1 MPDSDPNS
9 PPSRPASPPIS
20 RLFARALTRGRPAR
34 SARPAGLLLL
44 GLFLLLTAASVW
56 TLQPPDPEP
65 ASAPAREF
73 SARRA
78 LVDAEAIGRQ
88 PRPVGSPASA
98 AARAHLTSRL
108 TALGAQV
115 EARPQPVARD
125 EQDGTALVA
134 EVTNI
139 HASFPGTAGP
149 DAGHLVL
156 MAHYDSV
163 PAGPGAADNA
173 ANVAAVL
180 EVVRALRADGRAA
193 RNTVDVLFTDGE
205 EPGLLGAHAF
215 LADGGL
221 DPANTVILN
230 LEARGVSG
238 PSIMFESGP
247 RNSGALSALS
257 GADRPIATSLA
268 DEVYTFLP
276 NDTDFSE
283 FKKKGFGGLNFAF
296 VDGSARYHTPGDSLE
311 NLSAASVQHQGDNV
325 LAAARA
331 LAGKDLTEVHEGTD
345 STYFTVLGL
354 LVRYPNALVLPLAL
368 LAAAGYAGVLVYSGR
383 RGLARRG
390 VVRAALTFP
399 LALAGAA
406 AVAFGGWELL
416 CLVRPGY
423 ADLSMGDSYRPG
435 WFRAAFLT
443 LTAAVAV
450 GWYLLTRRRTGA
462 AEAALGV
469 WGWLTA
475 LGLATA
481 VLAPGASYLFVWPP
495 LVGCAALFL
504 AVRRRTGEDGEYGRT
519 LAVSLPALV
528 ALPLLLP
535 VIVLV
540 FPTLGLSL
548 AVAPL
553 ILMALLVTVSLPLL
567 GLLPRRTAPVAG
579 WLALAAGVALVLTG
593 LRVDTF
599 DAEHPRHTS
608 LAYAWDADRGTGH
621 WLSSDN
627 APPRWTGALAGSERA
642 DVRARFP
649 TFPTTLAGDLV
660 TEAHIAKAAAASG
673 PAGPGV
679 SVTSE
684 QAGPDGVRTV
694 RLHIE
699 PAADTSYISLFA
711 DTSAHE
717 VRGAEVA
724 GTTVRGGT
732 NRPLSAG
739 PWKWGFALWKV
750 PAEGF
755 DITLKVSGAGEVPL
769 RVTAYTRGLPQGAGA
784 LPQDLTWSTWGANLT
799 DVTAVGLTV
808 RG

>member
-1 MPDSDPNS
+1 M
-9 PPSRPASPPIS
+9 
-20 RLFARALTRGRPAR
+20 
-34 SARPAGLLLL
+34 
-44 GLFLLLTAASVW
+44 W
-56 TLQPPDPEP
+56 TLQPPDPAP
-65 ASAPAREF
+65 ASAPKSEF

-78 LVDAEAIGRQ
+78 LADAEVIAKE
-88 PRPVGSPASA
+88 PRPIGSPASA
-98 AARAHLTSRL
+98 AARTYLTTRL
-108 TALGAQV
+108 TALGARV
-115 EARPQPVARD
+115 EARPQPVTRD
-125 EQDGTALVA
+125 EHDGTALVA
-134 EVTNI
+134 EVANI
-139 HASFPGTAGP
+139 HASFPGTAGA

-193 RNTVDVLFTDGE
+193 RNTVDVLLTDGE

-221 DPANTVILN
+221 DPAHTVVLN

-268 DEVYTFLP
+268 DEVYSYLP

-296 VDGSARYHTPGDSLE
+296 LDGSARYHTPGDSLA
-311 NLSAASVQHQGDNV
+311 NLSADSVQHQGDNV
-325 LAAARA
+325 LAAARS
-331 LAGKDLTEVHEGTD
+331 LAGQDLSELQEGTD
-345 STYFTVLGL
+345 DTYFTVLGL
-354 LVRYPNALVLPLAL
+354 LIRYPNALVLPLAL
-368 LAAAGYAGVLVYSGR
+368 LTAAVYGAALRHAGR
-383 RGLARRG
+383 RGLSRRG
-390 VVRAALTFP
+390 VLRAALTFP
-399 LALAGAA
+399 LTLLGAA
-406 AVAFGGWELL
+406 AVGFGGWELL
-416 CLVRPGY
+416 CLAQPGY

-435 WFRAAFLT
+435 WFRAAFLA
-443 LTAAVAV
+443 LTAAAAV
-450 GWYLLTRRRTGA
+450 GWYLLVRRRTGA
-462 AEAALGV
+462 AETALGTGV
-469 WGWLTA
+469 WLTV

-495 LVGCAALFL
+495 LVGCAALL
-504 AVRRRTGEDGEYGRT
+504 VQVRRRTGEDGEYGRT
-519 LAVSLPALV
+519 LALSLSALV

-553 ILMALLVTVSLPLL
+553 ILMALLVAVSLPLL
-567 GLLPRRTAPVAG
+567 GLLPRRAAPVTG
-579 WLALAAGVALVLTG
+579 WLGLAAGVALALTG

-599 DAEHPRHTS
+599 DADHPRHTS

-621 WLSSDN
+621 WLSSDK
-627 APPRWTGALAGSERA
+627 APPKWTGALAGSERA
-642 DVRARFP
+642 DIRARFP

-660 TEAHIAKAAAASG
+660 TDADTARAAAGG
-673 PAGPGV
+673 PAAPVV
-679 SVTSE
+679 SVTSG
-684 QAGPDGVRTV
+684 QAGPGGVRTV
-694 RLHIE
+694 RLHLR
-699 PAADTSYISLFA
+699 PAPGTSYVSLFA
-711 DTSAHE
+711 DTSAHGI
-717 VRGAEVA
+717 RGAEVA

-750 PAEGF
+750 PAQGF
-755 DITLKVSGAGEVPL
+755 DITLKVSGAGKVPL
-769 RVTAYTRGLPQGAGA
+769 RVTAYTPGLPQRAGA
-784 LPQDLTWSTWGANLT
+784 LPAGLTWSTWGAYLT